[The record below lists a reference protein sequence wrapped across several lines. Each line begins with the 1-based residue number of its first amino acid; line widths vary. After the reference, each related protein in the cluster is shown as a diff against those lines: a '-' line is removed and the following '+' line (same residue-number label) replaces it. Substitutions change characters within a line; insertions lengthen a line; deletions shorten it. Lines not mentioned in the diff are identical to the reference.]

1 MSAISYCI
9 LLAVLT
15 VPAYSQEPSAV
26 PNVAGGEPAAVEQ
39 DPAPPAQADRS
50 VIEVKPGGQVIK
62 NKDLW
67 EGTGY
72 FHPFGRMPKYVLSD
86 QFKIWTSPFH
96 TAKSDAKWWAIFGGA
111 TAALIA
117 TDKWTVKQLPN
128 TEGQV
133 RLGTY
138 TSRIGAA
145 YTLIPLSAGFYFL
158 GTAAKSERFR
168 ETGLLAFE
176 TLIDTTIVNTI
187 LKAATHRA
195 RPLQGNGEGH
205 FWDSSGSVLNAG
217 FPSGHAINTWA
228 LASVFAHQYRRHIWV
243 PIVAYTLA
251 GTVVGARVS
260 ARKHFPGD
268 VVAGAAMGWF
278 IGDFVYGRRH
288 NPAIAGDRTLG
299 RKILAHIRFGF
310 ELQ

>member
-1 MSAISYCI
+1 MSGNWLVLFA
-9 LLAVLT
+9 LLTA
-15 VPAYSQEPSAV
+15 PAFSQEPSAAQ
-26 PNVAGGEPAAVEQ
+26 P
-39 DPAPPAQADRS
+39 PPASSGQSDRS
-50 VIEVKPGGQVIK
+50 VLEVKPGGQVIK

-72 FHPFGRMPKYVLSD
+72 FHPFGRMPRYVLSD
-86 QFKIWTSPFH
+86 QVKIWTSPFR
-96 TAKSDAKWWAIFGGA
+96 TGKSDAKWWAIFGGA
-111 TAALIA
+111 TGVLIA

-128 TEGQV
+128 SAGQV
-133 RLGTY
+133 RLGNY
-138 TSRIGAA
+138 TSHIGAA

-158 GTAAKSERFR
+158 GTAAKSEQFR

-176 TLIDTTIVNTI
+176 TLIDTTVFNLA

-205 FWDSSGSVLNAG
+205 FWDSNGSVLNAS

-243 PIVAYTLA
+243 PIVSYALA

-278 IGDFVYGRRH
+278 IGDYVYGHRH
-288 NPAIAGDRTLG
+288 NPAIAGEQTLG
-299 RKILAHIRFGF
+299 RKILSHVRFNF
-310 ELQ
+310 QVQ